1 MHKRSRLFLMVA
13 ASSIASQIYVN
24 MFVDGF
30 IIALSVVMMGIFLYL
45 FKDLD
50 CIKACFLVGIFSPLV
65 RLLIVLWQGEALL
78 DAARLV
84 LPDMAFFFSY
94 ALIFGVLFRSQG
106 YAPYWRFYLRLAGS
120 DFLSNC
126 VEMLVRF
133 FIFHQFFTLERLF
146 GLIVLALVRSFVIL
160 LVCVASDLYKSL
172 LEKAEHEE
180 NYKKLVLMASTFN
193 SEVYF
198 MEKNMNEIEDVMKN
212 AFLLYKTL
220 EKENYPKSLQN
231 ISLEIAKDIHEI
243 KKGYRRV
250 IMGLQDNFLSDFK
263 GTSLHLSDILKILA
277 VDVDKNASLRHL
289 SISFAYS
296 FDKDYIIENHFSFMS
311 ILRNLVGNSLDAIEG
326 SQLRRGEISV
336 QCRELMEHT
345 GDEPDEDGGEE
356 LSAETV
362 GTSQKFCVIT
372 VRDNG
377 PGIPEDVLDVLFEPG
392 FSTKYNEQT
401 GDINRGLGLTLV
413 KDLLADQ
420 FHGDISV
427 ASVAASGRGRGE
439 TIFTLRIPADQFAVD
454 PTAEPGLE
462 EKHFALRERE
472 PV

>member
-1 MHKRSRLFLMVA
+1 MQKNTRLFLMVA

-30 IIALSVVMMGIFLYL
+30 IIALSVVMMGIFLYI

-50 CIKACFLVGIFSPLV
+50 SVKACLLIGIFSPLV
-65 RLLIVLWQGEALL
+65 RLLIVLWQGENLL
-78 DAARLV
+78 PAAKLV
-84 LPDMAFFFSY
+84 LPDMAFFFAY
-94 ALIFGVLFRSQG
+94 AMIFGILFRSLG
-106 YAPYWRFYLRLAGS
+106 FASYERFYLRLAGS

-133 FIFHQFFTLERLF
+133 IIFHQFFTPQRLI
-146 GLIVLALVRSFVIL
+146 GLMILAVVRSFLIL
-160 LVCVASDLYKSL
+160 LVCIASDLYKSL

-220 EKENYPKSLQN
+220 ERENYPKSLQH

-263 GTSLHLSDILKILA
+263 DTSLHLSDILKILS
-277 VDVDKNASLRHL
+277 VDVEKNGTQRNI
-289 SISFAYS
+289 SIGFSYS
-296 FDKDYIIENHFSFMS
+296 FEVNYIIEDHFPFMS
-311 ILRNLVGNSLDAIEG
+311 ILRNLVGNSVDAIEG
-326 SQLRRGEISV
+326 SNLHRGEIDIR
-336 QCRELMEHT
+336 CREVTEN
-345 GDEPDEDGGEE
+345 DK
-356 LSAETV
+356 
-362 GTSQKFCVIT
+362 KFCVIT
-372 VRDNG
+372 VHDNG
-377 PGIPEDVLDVLFEPG
+377 PGIPADIIDVLFEPG
-392 FSTKYNEQT
+392 FSTKYDETT

-413 KDLLADQ
+413 RDLLTDK
-420 FHGDISV
+420 FHGEIAVESAV
-427 ASVAASGRGRGE
+427 ATTGQVRKG
-439 TIFTLRIPADQFAVD
+439 TTFTLRIPAEQFRVD
-454 PTAEPGLE
+454 PVGETDS
-462 EKHFALRERE
+462 
-472 PV
+472 

>member
-1 MHKRSRLFLMVA
+1 MQKNTRLFLMVA

-30 IIALSVVMMGIFLYL
+30 IIALSVVMMGIFLYI

-50 CIKACFLVGIFSPLV
+50 SVKACLLIGIFSPLV
-65 RLLIVLWQGEALL
+65 RLIIVLWQGESLL
-78 DAARLV
+78 PAAKLV
-84 LPDMAFFFSY
+84 LPDMAFFFAY
-94 ALIFGVLFRSQG
+94 AMIFGILLRSLG
-106 YAPYWRFYLRLAGS
+106 FASYERFYLRLAGS

-133 FIFHQFFTLERLF
+133 IIFHQFFTPQRLI
-146 GLIVLALVRSFVIL
+146 GLMILAVVRSFLIL
-160 LVCVASDLYKSL
+160 LVCIASDLYKSL

-220 EKENYPKSLQN
+220 ERENYPKSLQH

-263 GTSLHLSDILKILA
+263 DTSLHLSDILKILS
-277 VDVDKNASLRHL
+277 VDVEKNGTQRNI
-289 SISFAYS
+289 SIGFSYS
-296 FDKDYIIENHFSFMS
+296 FEVNYIIEDHFPFMS
-311 ILRNLVGNSLDAIEG
+311 ILRNLVGNSVDAIEG
-326 SQLRRGEISV
+326 SNLHRGEIDIR
-336 QCRELMEHT
+336 CREVTEN
-345 GDEPDEDGGEE
+345 DK
-356 LSAETV
+356 
-362 GTSQKFCVIT
+362 KFCVIT
-372 VRDNG
+372 VHDNG
-377 PGIPEDVLDVLFEPG
+377 PGIPADIIDVLFEPG
-392 FSTKYNEQT
+392 FSTKYDETT

-413 KDLLADQ
+413 RDLLTDK
-420 FHGDISV
+420 FHGKIAVESTV
-427 ASVAASGRGRGE
+427 ATTGQVRKG
-439 TIFTLRIPADQFAVD
+439 TTFTLRIPAEQFRMD
-454 PTAEPGLE
+454 PVGETDS
-462 EKHFALRERE
+462 
-472 PV
+472 

>member
-1 MHKRSRLFLMVA
+1 MQKNRRLFLMVA

-30 IIALSVVMMGIFLYL
+30 IIALSVVMMGIFLYI

-50 CIKACFLVGIFSPLV
+50 SVKACLLIGIFSPLV
-65 RLLIVLWQGEALL
+65 RLLIVLWQGEVLPS
-78 DAARLV
+78 AAKLV
-84 LPDMAFFFSY
+84 LPDMAFFFAY
-94 ALIFGVLFRSQG
+94 AMIFGILFRSLG
-106 YAPYWRFYLRLAGS
+106 FASYGRYYLRLAGS

-133 FIFHQFFTLERLF
+133 IIFHQFFTTHRLM
-146 GLIVLALVRSFVIL
+146 GLIILAVVRSFLIL
-160 LVCVASDLYKSL
+160 LVCIASDLYKSL

-220 EKENYPKSLQN
+220 ERENYPKSLQH

-263 GTSLHLSDILKILA
+263 DTSLHLSDILKILS
-277 VDVDKNASLRHL
+277 VDVEKNGTLRNI
-289 SISFAYS
+289 SIGFSYTFEVN
-296 FDKDYIIENHFSFMS
+296 YIIEDHFPFMS
-311 ILRNLVGNSLDAIEG
+311 ILRNLVGNSVDAIEG
-326 SQLRRGEISV
+326 SNLHRGEIDIR
-336 QCRELMEHT
+336 CREITENDRKL
-345 GDEPDEDGGEE
+345 
-356 LSAETV
+356 
-362 GTSQKFCVIT
+362 CVIT
-372 VRDNG
+372 VHDNG
-377 PGIPEDVLDVLFEPG
+377 PGIPPDIIDVLFEPG
-392 FSTKYNEQT
+392 FSTKYDETT

-413 KDLLADQ
+413 KDLLTDK
-420 FHGDISV
+420 FHGEIAVESTL
-427 ASVAASGRGRGE
+427 AAAGQVRKG
-439 TIFTLRIPADQFAVD
+439 TTFTLRIPAEQFRVD
-454 PTAEPGLE
+454 PVGETDS
-462 EKHFALRERE
+462 
-472 PV
+472 

>member
-1 MHKRSRLFLMVA
+1 MQKNTRLFLMVA

-30 IIALSVVMMGIFLYL
+30 IIALSVVMMGIFLYI

-50 CIKACFLVGIFSPLV
+50 SVKACLLIGIFSPLV
-65 RLLIVLWQGEALL
+65 RLIIVLWQGESLL
-78 DAARLV
+78 PAAKLV
-84 LPDMAFFFSY
+84 LPDMAFFFAY
-94 ALIFGVLFRSQG
+94 AMIFGILLRSLG
-106 YAPYWRFYLRLAGS
+106 FASYERFYLRLAGS

-133 FIFHQFFTLERLF
+133 IIFHQFFTPQRLI
-146 GLIVLALVRSFVIL
+146 GLMILAVVRSFLIL
-160 LVCVASDLYKSL
+160 LVCITSDLYKSL

-220 EKENYPKSLQN
+220 ERENYPKSLQH

-263 GTSLHLSDILKILA
+263 DTSLHLSDILKILS
-277 VDVDKNASLRHL
+277 VDVEKNGTQRNI
-289 SISFAYS
+289 SIGFSYS
-296 FDKDYIIENHFSFMS
+296 FEVNYIIEDHFPFMS
-311 ILRNLVGNSLDAIEG
+311 ILRNLVGNSVDAIEG
-326 SQLRRGEISV
+326 SNLHRGEIDIR
-336 QCRELMEHT
+336 CREVTEN
-345 GDEPDEDGGEE
+345 DK
-356 LSAETV
+356 
-362 GTSQKFCVIT
+362 KFCVIT
-372 VRDNG
+372 VHDNG
-377 PGIPEDVLDVLFEPG
+377 PGIPADIIDVLFEPG
-392 FSTKYNEQT
+392 FSTKYDETT

-413 KDLLADQ
+413 RDLLTDK
-420 FHGDISV
+420 FHGKIAVESTV
-427 ASVAASGRGRGE
+427 ATTGQVRKG
-439 TIFTLRIPADQFAVD
+439 TTFTLRIPAEQFRMD
-454 PTAEPGLE
+454 PVGETDS
-462 EKHFALRERE
+462 
-472 PV
+472 